1 MPHSSSQPAAGP
13 GSAAARGPEGAP
25 CRPRPRRLPGAAA
38 RRRTA
43 LGLLAAASLV
53 AAGLPDATPLGIG
66 DRLYPHLGNPG
77 YDVRAYD
84 IALTY
89 SGHNDRPLDAVTK
102 ITARATARLER
113 FNLDFAHGTVRSV
126 EVDGR
131 PAGHV
136 TRGEDLV
143 VTPHHTVRAGSP
155 MRIVVRHTSDPRPR
169 KGGKVKEDG
178 WLRTKDGLVM
188 ANQVDAAHR
197 IFPSNDH
204 PSDKAL
210 YTFRVTAPKG
220 LTVVANGL
228 RVARYPGAAPG
239 RAPVRAVQDVR
250 AGQDA
255 RHGRAAPATTTWVY
269 RSAHP
274 MATEV
279 AQVSIGRSAVVRRDG
294 PHGLPLRDVV
304 PAADRKRLE
313 PWLAKTPG
321 QLAWME
327 GKVGRYPFETY
338 GVLLAQAETGFELET
353 QTLSLFEER
362 LFTTQ
367 QYPRW
372 YIEAIMV
379 HELAHQ
385 WFGDSV
391 SPRTWAD
398 AWLNES
404 HATWYEELYA
414 HEHAK
419 MSMDERTRRAYSV
432 SDRMRAEGGPP
443 GAPKAPTPGNKTGI
457 FRPVMYDGS
466 ALVLYALR
474 AKIGH
479 AAFDRLERA
488 WVARHRDGV
497 AGTAD
502 FVALASRTSG
512 QDLSGF
518 FRSWL
523 YDAKTPPM
531 PGHPDWKSHYRTP
544 QPPARKPGARK
555 PSAQPAGKP
564 NGKPVTDPAAK
575 PAAKPAG
582 TTGGKPAG
590 KPGAK
595 PVGKPAS
602 ESAG

>member
-1 MPHSSSQPAAGP
+1 MPHSPYPTAPGP
-13 GSAAARGPEGAP
+13 GSA
-25 CRPRPRRLPGAAA
+25 L
-38 RRRTA
+38 RRRAA
-43 LGLLAAASLV
+43 LGVLAAVSLV
-53 AAGLPDATPLGIG
+53 AAALPDAGPLGVG

-84 IALTY
+84 IALAY
-89 SGHNDRPLDAVTK
+89 SGRNDRPLDAVTK
-102 ITARATARLER
+102 ITARATARLDR
-113 FNLDFAHGTVRSV
+113 INLDFSHGTVRSV
-126 EVDGR
+126 EVNGR
-131 PAGHV
+131 PARHLA
-136 TRGEDLV
+136 RGEDLI
-143 VTPHHTVRAGSP
+143 VTPRGTVRAGTP
-155 MRIVVRHTSDPRPR
+155 LRIVVRHTSDPRP
-169 KGGKVKEDG
+169 GKTGQGREGG
-178 WLRTKDGLVM
+178 WLRTKDGLAM

-197 IFPSNDH
+197 VFPGNDH

-228 RVARYPGAAPG
+228 RLARYPSA
-239 RAPVRAVQDVR
+239 VRGLPDD
-250 AGQDA
+250 G
-255 RHGRAAPATTTWVY
+255 HAPAARGGRDVGQRPAPAAATTWVY

-279 AQVSIGRSAVVRRDG
+279 AQVSIGRSAVVRRGG
-294 PHGLPLRDVV
+294 PHGLPVRDVV

-313 PWLAKTPG
+313 PWLAETPG

-362 LFTTQ
+362 LFTTK

-372 YIEAIMV
+372 YIEAVMV

-385 WFGDSV
+385 WFGNSV
-391 SPRTWAD
+391 TPRTWSD
-398 AWLNES
+398 VWLNEA

-414 HEHAK
+414 HEHSK
-419 MSMDERTRRAYSV
+419 VSMDQRTRRAYSV

-443 GAPKAPTPGNKTGI
+443 GSPKAPAPGNKTGI

-474 AKIGH
+474 QKIGP
-479 AAFDRLERA
+479 AAFDRLERT
-488 WVARHRDGV
+488 WVTRHRDGV

-502 FVALASRTSG
+502 FTALASRVSG
-512 QDLSGF
+512 QDLTAF

-531 PGHPDWKSHYRTP
+531 PGHPDWKAHYRTP
-544 QPPARKPGARK
+544 QPPAKA
-555 PSAQPAGKP
+555 
-564 NGKPVTDPAAK
+564 PAAK
-575 PAAKPAG
+575 PGKQRPAG
-582 TTGGKPAG
+582 RTR
-590 KPGAK
+590 
-595 PVGKPAS
+595 S
-602 ESAG
+602 

>member
-1 MPHSSSQPAAGP
+1 MPLSSSHPATGP
-13 GSAAARGPEGAP
+13 GSAPGRDPEGATP
-25 CRPRPRRLPGAAA
+25 GPRPRRRSGAAA
-38 RRRTA
+38 RRRSV
-43 LGLLAAASLV
+43 LGLLAAAALV
-53 AAGLPDATPLGIG
+53 AAALPDATPLGVG

-89 SGHNDRPLDAVTK
+89 SGRNDRPLDAVTK
-102 ITARATARLER
+102 ITARATTRLR
-113 FNLDFAHGTVRSV
+113 RINLDFAHGTVRSV

-131 PAGHV
+131 PAAHV
-136 TRGEDLV
+136 SRGEDLI
-143 VTPHHTVRAGSP
+143 VTPHRTVRAGTP
-155 MRIVVRHTSDPRPR
+155 VRIVVRHTSDPRPP
-169 KGGKVKEDG
+169 KGGKDKEIG

-197 IFPSNDH
+197 VFPGNDH

-210 YTFRVTAPKG
+210 YTFRVTAPEG
-220 LTVVANGL
+220 LTVVANGT
-228 RVARYPGAAPG
+228 RVARHPGAPPRPARSAIRTGP
-239 RAPVRAVQDVR
+239 DVR
-250 AGQDA
+250 QE
-255 RHGRAAPATTTWVY
+255 RAAPAMTTWVY
-269 RSAHP
+269 RTAHP

-279 AQVSIGRSAVVRRDG
+279 AQVSIGRSAVVRRTG
-294 PHGLPLRDVV
+294 PRGLPLRDVV

-327 GKVGRYPFETY
+327 RKVGRYPFETY
-338 GVLLAQAETGFELET
+338 GMLLAQAETGFELET

-362 LFTTQ
+362 LFTTR

-372 YIEAIMV
+372 YVEAIMI
-379 HELAHQ
+379 HELSHQ
-385 WFGDSV
+385 WFGNSV
-391 SPRTWAD
+391 TPRTWSD

-414 HEHAK
+414 HEHSK

-479 AAFDRLERA
+479 AAFDRLERT
-488 WVARHRDGV
+488 WVTRYRDGV

-502 FVALASRTSG
+502 FVALASRISG
-512 QDLSGF
+512 QDLGGF

-531 PGHPDWKSHYRTP
+531 PGHPDWKSHHRTP
-544 QPPARKPGARK
+544 QPPARKPGAK
-555 PSAQPAGKP
+555 PSGKP
-564 NGKPVTDPAAK
+564 GAKPSGQAAGK
-575 PAAKPAG
+575 PAAKPANG
-582 TTGGKPAG
+582 PGAKPAG
-590 KPGAK
+590 KPAGSPGGAK
-595 PVGKPAS
+595 PRG
-602 ESAG
+602 

>member
-1 MPHSSSQPAAGP
+1 MPLSSYHPAPGP
-13 GSAAARGPEGAP
+13 GGPACAPGQGSGGAP
-25 CRPRPRRLPGAAA
+25 TRPRPGAA
-38 RRRTA
+38 RRRAA

-53 AAGLPDATPLGIG
+53 AAGLPDATPLGVG

-89 SGHNDRPLDAVTK
+89 PGRNDRPLDAVTK

-113 FNLDFAHGTVRSV
+113 VNLDFAHGTVRSV
-126 EVDGR
+126 EVNGR
-131 PAGHV
+131 RAAHV
-136 TRGEDLV
+136 TRGEDLI
-143 VTPHHTVRAGSP
+143 VTPRQAVRRGTP
-155 MRIVVRHTSDPRPR
+155 LRIVVRHTSDPRPR
-169 KGGKVKEDG
+169 EGGKGGREDG

-220 LTVVANGL
+220 LTVVAGGL
-228 RVARYPGAAPG
+228 PVGRYPATVRTVPDAGGKRAGHGAGQA
-239 RAPVRAVQDVR
+239 RAV
-250 AGQDA
+250 
-255 RHGRAAPATTTWVY
+255 PATTWVY

-274 MATEV
+274 VATEV
-279 AQVSIGRSAVVRRDG
+279 AQVSIGRSAVVRRPG

-321 QLAWME
+321 QLSWME
-327 GKVGRYPFETY
+327 KKVGRYPFEAY

-362 LFTTQ
+362 LFTGGR
-367 QYPRW
+367 YPRW

-391 SPRTWAD
+391 SPRTWSD

-419 MSMDERTRRAYSV
+419 RSMDERTRRAYSV
-432 SDRMRAEGGPP
+432 SDRLRREGGPP
-443 GAPKAPTPGNKTGI
+443 GAPKPPAPGNKTGI

-488 WVARHRDGV
+488 WVTRHRDGV

-512 QDLSGF
+512 QDLTGF
-518 FRSWL
+518 FHSWL
-523 YDAKTPPM
+523 YDTKTPPM
-531 PGHPDWKSHYRTP
+531 PGHPDWKSTYQTP
-544 QPPARKPGARK
+544 HPPAR
-555 PSAQPAGKP
+555 Q
-564 NGKPVTDPAAK
+564 PAAK
-575 PAAKPAG
+575 PAKTRPAAAH
-582 TTGGKPAG
+582 GKPA
-590 KPGAK
+590 
-595 PVGKPAS
+595 
-602 ESAG
+602 

>member
-1 MPHSSSQPAAGP
+1 M
-13 GSAAARGPEGAP
+13 
-25 CRPRPRRLPGAAA
+25 
-38 RRRTA
+38 
-43 LGLLAAASLV
+43 LAAATLV
-53 AAGLPDATPLGIG
+53 AAGLPDAAPLGVG

-84 IALTY
+84 IALAY
-89 SGHNDRPLDAVTK
+89 PGRNDRPMDAVTK

-113 FNLDFAHGTVRSV
+113 INLDFTHGTVRSV

-131 PAGHV
+131 RAAHV
-136 TRGEDLV
+136 MRGEDLI
-143 VTPHHTVRAGSP
+143 VTPHKAVRAGTP
-155 MRIVVRHTSDPRPR
+155 LRIVVRHTSDPRPR
-169 KGGKVKEDG
+169 KGAGREDG
-178 WLRTKDGLVM
+178 WLRTKDGLAM

-197 IFPSNDH
+197 IFPGNDH

-228 RVARYPGAAPG
+228 PVARYPGTVRTAPDAG
-239 RAPVRAVQDVR
+239 GKRTGHDVRQARAV
-250 AGQDA
+250 
-255 RHGRAAPATTTWVY
+255 PATTWVY
-269 RSAHP
+269 RSAHS

-279 AQVSIGRSAVVRRDG
+279 AQVSIGRSAVVRRTG

-321 QLAWME
+321 QLSWME
-327 GKVGRYPFETY
+327 KKAGRYPFESY

-362 LFTTQ
+362 LFTNG

-391 SPRTWAD
+391 SPRTWSD

-414 HEHAK
+414 HEHARK
-419 MSMDERTRRAYSV
+419 SMDERTRRAYSV
-432 SDRMRAEGGPP
+432 SDRLRREGGPP
-443 GAPKAPTPGNKTGI
+443 GAPKPPSPGNKTGI

-488 WVARHRDGV
+488 WVTRHRDGV

-502 FVALASRTSG
+502 FVALASRVSG
-512 QDLSGF
+512 QDLTGF
-518 FRSWL
+518 FHSWL
-523 YDAKTPPM
+523 YDTKTPPM
-531 PGHPDWKSHYRTP
+531 PGHPDWKSTYKTP
-544 QPPARKPGARK
+544 HPPVRQPG
-555 PSAQPAGKP
+555 
-564 NGKPVTDPAAK
+564 AK
-575 PAAKPAG
+575 PAAKPGKHGRTPAAAPAK
-582 TTGGKPAG
+582 TPPAASHGKPA
-590 KPGAK
+590 
-595 PVGKPAS
+595 
-602 ESAG
+602 

>member
-1 MPHSSSQPAAGP
+1 MPLSSSHPAPGP
-13 GSAAARGPEGAP
+13 GSAPGRGPEGAP
-25 CRPRPRRLPGAAA
+25 SRPRRLSGAAT
-38 RRRTA
+38 RRRSA

-53 AAGLPDATPLGIG
+53 AAGLPDAAPLGIG

-89 SGHNDRPLDAVTK
+89 SGRNDRPLDAVTK

-113 FNLDFAHGTVRSV
+113 VNLDFAHGTVRSV

-131 PAGHV
+131 PAAHV
-136 TRGEDLV
+136 SRGEDLI
-143 VTPHHTVRAGSP
+143 VTPHRGVRAGTP
-155 MRIVVRHTSDPRPR
+155 MRIVVRHTSDPRPP
-169 KGGKVKEDG
+169 KGGKDREVG

-197 IFPSNDH
+197 VFPGNDH

-210 YTFRVTAPKG
+210 YTFRVTAPSG
-220 LTVVANGL
+220 LTVVANGT
-228 RVARYPGAAPG
+228 RVARHPSALPWKGTT
-239 RAPVRAVQDVR
+239 RT
-250 AGQDA
+250 GQ
-255 RHGRAAPATTTWVY
+255 GRAAPATTTWVY

-279 AQVSIGRSAVVRRDG
+279 AQVSIGRSAVVRRTG

-321 QLAWME
+321 QLSWME
-327 GKVGRYPFETY
+327 SKVGRYPFETY

-385 WFGDSV
+385 WFGNSV
-391 SPRTWAD
+391 SPRTWSD

-414 HEHAK
+414 HERSK

-443 GAPKAPTPGNKTGI
+443 GAPKAPGPGNKTGI

-479 AAFDRLERA
+479 AAFDKLERA

-502 FVALASRTSG
+502 FVALASRVSG
-512 QDLSGF
+512 QDLGGF

-531 PGHPDWKSHYRTP
+531 PGHPDWKSNHRTP
-544 QPPARKPGARK
+544 QPPARKPG
-555 PSAQPAGKP
+555 
-564 NGKPVTDPAAK
+564 
-575 PAAKPAG
+575 
-582 TTGGKPAG
+582 GKPAG
-590 KPGAK
+590 KPATK
-595 PVGKPAS
+595 PAVKPAGQSAGKPR
-602 ESAG
+602 G

>member
-1 MPHSSSQPAAGP
+1 MPLSSSRPAPGPGP
-13 GSAAARGPEGAP
+13 GSEGAP
-25 CRPRPRRLPGAAA
+25 SRPRPRRPAGAAA
-38 RRRTA
+38 RRRSA
-43 LGLLAAASLV
+43 LGLLAAATLV
-53 AAGLPDATPLGIG
+53 AAGLPAAAPLGVG

-89 SGHNDRPLDAVTK
+89 SGRNDRPLEAVTK
-102 ITARATARLER
+102 ITARATARLKHV
-113 FNLDFAHGTVRSV
+113 NLDFAHGAVRSV
-126 EVDGR
+126 EIDGR
-131 PAGHV
+131 PAAHV
-136 TRGEDLV
+136 SRGEDLI
-143 VTPHHTVRAGSP
+143 VTPHRAVRAGTP
-155 MRIVVRHTSDPRPR
+155 LRIVVRHTSDPRPP
-169 KGGKVKEDG
+169 KGGKDKDVG

-197 IFPSNDH
+197 VFPGNDH

-210 YTFRVTAPKG
+210 YTFRVTAPKD
-220 LTVVANGL
+220 LTVVGNGTL
-228 RVARYPGAAPG
+228 VARYPGAVQVRSVVPAEPG
-239 RAPVRAVQDVR
+239 VRQPA
-250 AGQDA
+250 
-255 RHGRAAPATTTWVY
+255 AAPATTTWVY

-279 AQVSIGRSAVVRRDG
+279 AQVSIGRSAVVRRTG

-313 PWLAKTPG
+313 PWLAETPG

-327 GKVGRYPFETY
+327 RKVGRYPFETY

-362 LFTTQ
+362 LFTTG

-372 YIEAIMV
+372 YIKAIMV

-385 WFGDSV
+385 WFGNSV
-391 SPRTWAD
+391 SPRTWSD
-398 AWLNES
+398 AWLNEA

-414 HEHAK
+414 HEHSG

-443 GAPKAPTPGNKTGI
+443 GAPKIPAPGNKTGI

-474 AKIGH
+474 AKIGP

-488 WVARHRDGV
+488 WVTRHRDGV
-497 AGTAD
+497 AGTTD
-502 FVALASRTSG
+502 FVALASRVSG
-512 QDLSGF
+512 QDLGSF

-523 YDAKTPPM
+523 YDKKTPPM

-544 QPPARKPGARK
+544 QPPARTPGAK
-555 PSAQPAGKP
+555 PAGKP
-564 NGKPVTDPAAK
+564 APKPG
-575 PAAKPAG
+575 AKPAG
-582 TTGGKPAG
+582 NPGG

-595 PVGKPAS
+595 PAGKPSGKPGVKPGGTPAHKP
-602 ESAG
+602 G